1 MFCFSFFE
9 ESSAS
14 QGWGKVVAQY
24 IHDQWVCLS
33 FLLRKYHTLI
43 PASEGDV
50 LEPILPAIQMPVRT
64 LQSALGAL
72 TVLRSDQVLPV
83 FHCMKV
89 LVPKVRYSETG
100 IEE

>member
-14 QGWGKVVAQY
+14 QGWGKIVAQY

-43 PASEGDV
+43 PVSEGDV
-50 LEPILPAIQMPVRT
+50 PEPVLPAIQRPVRT

-72 TVLRSDQVLPV
+72 TVLPSDRVLPV

-89 LVPKVRYSETG
+89 LVPKVRYTEM
-100 IEE
+100 